1 MDISSVSYKSKS
13 NKVVYIKIFL
23 SCKTS
28 INLQSVHPRRFGS
41 WQFSISSLVMSLQTF
56 SLSSNINV
64 VPHWSSVAVPF
75 THLKNLPQPRGS
87 GNSPYKRGHSLLP
100 LGLSG
105 IGLISHIN
113 INKFFL
119 SKTDLITILVI
130 GL

>member
-1 MDISSVSYKSKS
+1 M
-13 NKVVYIKIFL
+13 
-23 SCKTS
+23 
-28 INLQSVHPRRFGS
+28 
-41 WQFSISSLVMSLQTF
+41 
-56 SLSSNINV
+56 

-113 INKFFL
+113 IKKTKFK
-119 SKTDLITILVI
+119 SKTDSIAILVTWPI
-130 GL
+130 NIDSF